1 MSLFS
6 SNLLSPQR
14 RPLLAALA
22 LILGLGA
29 AAWRAPHG
37 PVPQLATPPAQTG
50 PSAAS
55 ALLTSTLLP
64 QVAPAA
70 HAAALA
76 QLPDGEVLAAWFA
89 GSKEGAPD
97 VALYLSRYRN
107 GAWTPPQAIATREQ
121 TQADTR
127 RYVRKLGN
135 PLLAVDGTGQL
146 HLWYVSVAV
155 GGWAGSSLNHRVSA
169 DGGEHW
175 SPARRLITAP
185 FLNISTLVRNPP
197 LVLADGSF
205 ALPVYHEFISKH
217 GEWLHLAHDGETVLD
232 KARMPAD
239 RPLLQPAVVPLGNG
253 QLLAVLRDAGPG
265 PGRLRLATSADGGQH
280 WSAAPPLEIANPNSA
295 AAMTRL
301 ADGRLLL
308 ACNPQESNRNKLSL
322 WLSADSGATWR
333 ESRVL
338 EQSASGDDE
347 FSYPALLQ
355 DRDGRIHVAY
365 TWKRLGIKHVVLTPA
380 VLNLASGGRP

>member
-1 MSLFS
+1 M
-6 SNLLSPQR
+6 NLLSPQR

-22 LILGLGA
+22 LILGLGT

-37 PVPQLATPPAQTG
+37 AGPQLAA
-50 PSAAS
+50 PSAQSETPTAS

-64 QVAPAA
+64 QAAPSA

-89 GSKEGAPD
+89 GSKEGAAD
-97 VALYLSRYRN
+97 VALYLSHYRN

-135 PLLAVDGTGQL
+135 PLLAVDGAGQL

-155 GGWAGSSLNHRVSA
+155 GGWAGSALNHRVSS
-169 DGGEHW
+169 DGGAHW

-197 LVLADGSF
+197 LLLADGSF

-217 GEWLHLAHDGETVLD
+217 GEWLHLARDGETVLD
-232 KARMPAD
+232 KARLPGE
-239 RPLLQPAVVPLGNG
+239 RPQLQPAVVSTGPG

-265 PGRLRLATSADGGQH
+265 PGRLRLATSADAGQH
-280 WSAAPPLEIANPNSA
+280 WTAAPPLEIANPNSA
-295 AAMTRL
+295 AAMIRL
-301 ADGRLLL
+301 ADGHLLL
-308 ACNPQESNRNKLSL
+308 ACNPLESNRNKLSL
-322 WLSADSGATWR
+322 WLSDGSGERSGTTWR
-333 ESRVL
+333 EVRVL

-365 TWKRLGIKHVVLTPA
+365 TWKRQGIKHVVLTPA
-380 VLNLASGGRP
+380 VLNLTSGGRP

>member
-37 PVPQLATPPAQTG
+37 ASPRVAEPPTQTG
-50 PSAAS
+50 TAATS

-64 QVAPAA
+64 QAAPVS
-70 HAAALA
+70 HAATLA
-76 QLPDGEVLAAWFA
+76 QLPGGEVLAAWFA

-197 LVLADGSF
+197 LILADGSF

-217 GEWLHLAHDGETVLD
+217 GEWLHLARDGETVLD

-239 RPLLQPAVVPLGNG
+239 RPLLQPAVAPLGNG

-295 AAMTRL
+295 AAMIRL

-322 WLSADSGATWR
+322 WLSADSGTTWR
-333 ESRVL
+333 EVRVL